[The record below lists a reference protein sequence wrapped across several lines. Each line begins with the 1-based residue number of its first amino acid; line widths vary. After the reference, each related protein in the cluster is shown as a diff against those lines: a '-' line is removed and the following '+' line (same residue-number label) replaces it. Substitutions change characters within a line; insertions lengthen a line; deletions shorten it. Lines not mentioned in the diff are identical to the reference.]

1 MVMQFVE
8 GPTLNEAFPGG
19 TVAPESEARRILSE
33 VASALAAAHARRLV
47 HRDIKPTNVILD
59 RNTGRAV
66 VLDFGISAVLVPTA
80 PTISGRFTSARLT
93 GGHAIVDHTIQSGLT
108 SEGMVIGT
116 PYYMSPEQAAMEQVT
131 PKSDVYSLGVLAFEL
146 VTGGLPFVEAT
157 PAAMAA
163 AHLNNQPPK
172 VEGLRHDL
180 DPEFAALIDRCLAK
194 LPAERPSAEAIARAL
209 MPEAATK
216 VEWPPPGLDRL
227 TGRGWR
233 ALVRCAVAEGVALAA
248 LGMVPALRDLDPPE
262 VAALTAAGA
271 VVAFAFLML
280 AAGATAADAM
290 IGLLRGLRA
299 GYPKDVLLDAALD
312 KRRDAGD
319 LINGLGA
326 FALMAETDRRV
337 MLEMRRRGA
346 LVLLLGVSLTGL
358 LAGAW
363 AAHLIPGR
371 TIGLVLTTLP
381 LLGAMILR
389 WLITFRERRVRI
401 RADREAGGRIFTST
415 PPIRGELVRGWLE
428 DAGRGAPRPGT
439 ASERLMLEVLALP
452 WVLLLGPLVAL
463 VLTLFAGW
471 W

>member
-1 MVMQFVE
+1 
-8 GPTLNEAFPGG
+8 
-19 TVAPESEARRILSE
+19 
-33 VASALAAAHARRLV
+33 
-47 HRDIKPTNVILD
+47 
-59 RNTGRAV
+59 
-66 VLDFGISAVLVPTA
+66 
-80 PTISGRFTSARLT
+80 
-93 GGHAIVDHTIQSGLT
+93 
-108 SEGMVIGT
+108 
-116 PYYMSPEQAAMEQVT
+116 
-131 PKSDVYSLGVLAFEL
+131 
-146 VTGGLPFVEAT
+146 
-157 PAAMAA
+157 
-163 AHLNNQPPK
+163 
-172 VEGLRHDL
+172 L
-180 DPEFAALIDRCLAK
+180 DPEFSALIDRCLAK

-248 LGMVPALRDLDPPE
+248 LGMAPALRDLDPPE

-326 FALMAETDRRV
+326 FALLAETDRRV

-346 LVLLLGVSLTGL
+346 LVLLFGVSLTGC

-371 TIGLVLTTLP
+371 TIGLVLATLP
-381 LLGAMILR
+381 LLLAMILR

-428 DAGRGAPRPGT
+428 DAGRGTPRPGT

>member
-1 MVMQFVE
+1 
-8 GPTLNEAFPGG
+8 
-19 TVAPESEARRILSE
+19 
-33 VASALAAAHARRLV
+33 
-47 HRDIKPTNVILD
+47 
-59 RNTGRAV
+59 
-66 VLDFGISAVLVPTA
+66 
-80 PTISGRFTSARLT
+80 
-93 GGHAIVDHTIQSGLT
+93 
-108 SEGMVIGT
+108 
-116 PYYMSPEQAAMEQVT
+116 
-131 PKSDVYSLGVLAFEL
+131 
-146 VTGGLPFVEAT
+146 GLPFVEPT

-163 AHLNNQPPK
+163 AHLNQAPAK
-172 VEGLRHDL
+172 VESLRHDL

-248 LGMVPALRDLDPPE
+248 LGMAPALRDLDPPE

-280 AAGATAADAM
+280 AAGTTAADAM

-299 GYPKDVLLDAALD
+299 GYPTDVLLDAALD

-326 FALMAETDRRV
+326 FALMPETDRRV

-346 LVLLLGVSLTGL
+346 AVLLAGVSLTGL

-363 AAHLIPGR
+363 AAHLIPGG
-371 TIGLVLTTLP
+371 TLGLVLTTLP
-381 LLGAMILR
+381 LLAAMVLR
-389 WLITFRERRVRI
+389 WLITFRERRVRV
-401 RADREAGGRIFTST
+401 RADREEGGRIFAST
-415 PPIRGELVRGWLE
+415 PPIRGELVHGWLE

-439 ASERLMLEVLALP
+439 ASERLLLEVLALP